1 MKRHIAIILHIFIL
15 SIVAHAAEEYTI
27 PKKHRVIQESSTQQV
42 SAPVDTR
49 LPNVT
54 FTSLKEKTFHLNTLT
69 KQGPVVFVF
78 LSAECPVA
86 QRYAMRLK
94 RINSEF
100 YKKQVSIVG
109 VYSNENDSVDDV
121 KAYITRAKFTF
132 PIVKDTDG
140 SLARHLGATMTPQAH
155 LVDTSGVLRYRGPID
170 DNRYET
176 RVKHNYLKDALV
188 AVLNRKLVIV
198 KETPA
203 FGCTIHLPDLPI
215 ESKITYSEHIA
226 PILQKHC
233 QTCHLQDGIAPFTLV
248 DYEDVKTHAAK
259 IAEYT
264 QTRYMPP
271 WRPVEGYG
279 DFKNER
285 KLTDTEIEMI
295 QQWVKTDTLQGLKT
309 NDKTTTR
316 SSETWTLGE
325 PDSQTEVPIEFKEL
339 TEGKHATLN
348 IVIKTDFEKN
358 MYVRA
363 IDFQSEN
370 KKTVR
375 RIIANLGSKIKKHQ
389 IAMPDGKPINSNERT
404 TPNYKIDARLGTW
417 APGFEP
423 SVLSEGIGYLLPK
436 GGQIILDVLYKGTDR
451 KEQATLQVGLYF
463 SKTSETAQVHE
474 VSLNNY
480 GDDNEQ
486 KNALSHQLKSDAYL
500 FALHAPTYMDKQG
513 LQAMTITPTDERIKL
528 LWIKASHF
536 EWLDEWLD
544 IYHYR
549 EPIFLPAGSRL
560 ELDIDK
566 NSEHQNSQELSN
578 QKNKKTID
586 VSCHFYYVL
595 ASEYT
600 PRKF

>member
-27 PKKHRVIQESSTQQV
+27 PRKHRVIQESSTQQV
-42 SAPVDTR
+42 SVPVDTQ
-49 LPNVT
+49 LPNIN
-54 FTSLKEKTFHLNTLT
+54 FTSLTNKTFSLKHLH
-69 KQGPVVFVF
+69 KKGPVIFVF

-94 RINSEF
+94 RLNSEF

-121 KAYITRAKFTF
+121 KAYITRAEFTF

-176 RVKHNYLKDALV
+176 RVKHNYMKDALV
-188 AVLNRKLVIV
+188 AVLNRKPVIV
-198 KETPA
+198 KEAPA

-233 QTCHLQDGIAPFTLV
+233 QTCHLQDGIAPFMLV

-264 QTRYMPP
+264 QNRHMPP

-309 NDKTTTR
+309 NDKTTAR
-316 SSETWTLGE
+316 SLETWTLGE

-339 TEGKHATLN
+339 AEGKHATLN

-358 MYVRA
+358 MYVQA

-389 IAMPDGKPINSNERT
+389 IATPDSKPINSNERT
-404 TPNYKIDARLGTW
+404 TPNYKIDVRLGTW

-423 SVLSEGIGYLLPK
+423 SVLPEGIGYLLPK
-436 GGQIILDVLYKGTDR
+436 GGQIILDVLYKGIDR

-486 KNALSHQLKSDAYL
+486 KTALSHQLKSDAYL

-513 LQAMTITPTDERIKL
+513 LQAITITPTDERIKL

-536 EWLDEWLD
+536 EWLNEWLD